1 MLGKRIIP
9 CLDVRDGRVVKG
21 QRFKDHVDVGD
32 IEELALRYVEQ
43 GADELVFYDIAAS
56 ADNRTVDTEWIKR
69 LSRIINIP
77 FCVAGG
83 IHSIE
88 IAEKILNAGADKLS
102 INSPALHRPSL
113 IDELALTFGRQC
125 IVIGI
130 DSLFETD
137 DWYVWAQTGRTE
149 TMRTSH
155 RLTRDWIAEVQDRGA
170 GEVVLNCMDQDGVRR
185 GYDLEQMKTFRALCK
200 VPLIASGGAGSPA
213 DFVDVF
219 REAKVDGALAAGV
232 FHRRELTVAQVK
244 TELMWAGI
252 PVRPPEFD
260 VKGKDENEY
269 KIKF

>member
-9 CLDVRDGRVVKG
+9 CLDVRDGIVVKG
-21 QRFKDHVDVGD
+21 QRFKDHVDVGG

-69 LSRIINIP
+69 LSRLINIP

-88 IAEKILNAGADKLS
+88 VAEKILNAGADKLS

-113 IDELALTFGRQC
+113 IDELALTFGSQC

-130 DSLFETD
+130 DSQFNAD
-137 DWYVWAQTGRTE
+137 DWYVWAKTGRVE
-149 TMRTSH
+149 TMRSSL
-155 RLTRDWIAEVQDRGA
+155 RLTREWITEVQDRGA
-170 GEVVLNCMDQDGVRR
+170 GEVVLNCMDQDGTRD
-185 GYDLEQMKTFRALCK
+185 GYDLRQMKAFRSLCH
-200 VPLIASGGAGSPA
+200 VPLIASGGAGCTA
-213 DFVDVF
+213 DFVNAF
-219 REAKVDGALAAGV
+219 REAKVDGTLAAGV

-244 TELMWAGI
+244 TELMEAGI
-252 PVRPPEFD
+252 PVRPPIHSR
-260 VKGKDENEY
+260 GY
-269 KIKF
+269 R